1 MTAQNPSTEVTT
13 AVFSNRRKIV
23 ILGAAFTVL
32 VLSGLGAIAVGT
44 YDLSL
49 SEVLSILAARRH
61 PPADG
66 MQAGRLPSM
75 IVWEIRL
82 PRILLSATV
91 GVALA
96 AAGAVFQGC
105 FRNPLVEPYILGVSS
120 GSAFGAALGIV
131 LPQFF
136 LSIQLSAFTFGT
148 VAVFAAYGLARV
160 RGETPLVTLILAGV
174 IIGSIGTA
182 LVSILKYLSDDTA
195 LREIV
200 FWYMGGFY
208 YAGWRDVA
216 LIAPPVMAGFL
227 AIWAM
232 GWKLNVLSLG
242 EEEARALGVDPERYK
257 IVLVTLATLITAL
270 SVSAVGII
278 AWVGLMMPHAARL
291 LLGPDHRFL
300 LPMAALTGAVYLIL
314 CDTLARILMSTEIPV
329 SIITS
334 ITGAPYLNFLLRSKG
349 KGAFG

>member
-1 MTAQNPSTEVTT
+1 MTAQPTEPGTT
-13 AVFSNRRKIV
+13 VLSFSNRRKVLLIGTTLV
-23 ILGAAFTVL
+23 LLVAVALLALLLGAYSLTLEEVFAVL
-32 VLSGLGAIAVGT
+32 LPGGAAT
-44 YDLSL
+44 L
-49 SEVLSILAARRH
+49 
-61 PPADG
+61 PAT
-66 MQAGRLPSM
+66 

-82 PRILLSATV
+82 PRILLAIAV
-91 GVALA
+91 GGALA
-96 AAGAVFQGC
+96 VAGAVFQGC

-120 GSAFGAALGIV
+120 GAAFGAALGIV

-136 LSIQLSAFTFGT
+136 LSIQLSAFLFGAL
-148 VAVFAAYGLARV
+148 AVFAAYRLARV

-174 IIGSIGTA
+174 IIGSLGTA

-216 LIAPPVMAGFL
+216 VIGPAVVLGLLLLWSQA
-227 AIWAM
+227 
-232 GWKLNVLSLG
+232 WKLNVLSMG
-242 EEEARALGVDPERYK
+242 EEEALALGVDPERHK
-257 IVLVTLATLITAL
+257 LWLVALATLITAL

-300 LPMAALTGAVYLIL
+300 LPMAALMGAVYLL
-314 CDTLARILMSTEIPV
+314 GCDTLARTLTDAEIPV

-334 ITGAPYLNFLLRSKG
+334 ITGAPYLLFLLRSKG
-349 KGAFG
+349 KALFGA